1 MKKRVLIFRSR
12 LLPGSETFIQSQ
24 AQSLARYEPNF
35 LGRKRV
41 RGLDLPA
48 DRVKV
53 INRGSLFGRLN
64 DWRFTARGEL
74 PDRILRALRKEPP
87 ALIHAHFAVD
97 ACLAVPIARELAVP
111 LVVTM
116 HGYDVTTRDEVFQ
129 QRSDRALRQY
139 PGRRAA
145 LFREADRFI
154 AISRFIRDRAVRV
167 GCPEERTTVLYIGID
182 ETRFSPAARP
192 ITRRKVLFVGRLVPK
207 KGGEHLLRA
216 MAVVQERFA
225 DAEIVLIGDGP
236 QRETLQNQARA
247 LTNVDFLGAQ
257 PPHVVLEHLRDAS
270 VLCVPSIA
278 AANGDSEGLG
288 MVFLE
293 AQACAVPVV
302 SFDSGGVSEAVEHGV
317 TGLLAPAGDDSALAT
332 HLMRVLADPA
342 LAHEM
347 GVAGRKRVE
356 QLFSLRKQTVLLE
369 QLYDEVVTAHASR
382 VKRDS

>member
-1 MKKRVLIFRSR
+1 MSQRVLIFRSR

-24 AQSLARYEPNF
+24 TQSLTRYEPYF

-41 RGLDLPA
+41 RGLELPA
-48 DRVKV
+48 ERVRV
-53 INRGSLFGRLN
+53 INRGSLFGRLS
-64 DWRFTARGEL
+64 DWRFTVRGQL
-74 PDRILRALRKEPP
+74 PDQVLRALRKEPP

-97 ACLAVPIARELAVP
+97 ACLALPIARELDVP
-111 LVVTM
+111 LIVTM
-116 HGYDVTTRDEVFQ
+116 HGYDVTTRDEVFLR
-129 QRSDRALRQY
+129 RSDRALRQY
-139 PGRRAA
+139 PRRRAA
-145 LFREADRFI
+145 LFREAAGFI
-154 AISRFIRDRAVRV
+154 AISRFIRDSALSL
-167 GCPEERTTVLYIGID
+167 GCPAERTRVLYIGID

-192 ITRRKVLFVGRLVPK
+192 TTRRKVLFVGRLVPK

-216 MAVVQERFA
+216 MALVQERFA

-236 QRETLQNQARA
+236 LRETLQNQARA
-247 LTNVDFLGAQ
+247 LTNVSFLGAQ
-257 PPHVVLEHLRDAS
+257 RPDVVLEHLRETR

-317 TGLLAPAGDDSALAT
+317 TGLLAPAGDDSTLAA
-332 HLMRVLADPA
+332 HLIRVLEEPA

-356 QLFSLRKQTVLLE
+356 QLFSLRKQTVRLE
-369 QLYDEVVTAHASR
+369 ELYDEVVAAHGKATSR
-382 VKRDS
+382 D